1 MPTVQSVAD
10 VLEKNS
16 DGAIA
21 DWLCRVNAQPDI
33 ISISLTPEDRCAH
46 LPQMLRDTVVR
57 LRSPLPLGTRTLI
70 SDAADYHGGKR
81 REQGYSASMLVEES
95 RMLQVAIFETL
106 QRHLQDM
113 DSALLLGDI
122 MTIADE
128 VDSQL
133 AQAMSSFLFEPKP
146 TVK

>member
-1 MPTVQSVAD
+1 MPHIQTVAD
-10 VLEKNS
+10 VLERNS

-21 DWLCRVNAQPDI
+21 HWLARVDAEPDI

-46 LPQMLRDTVVR
+46 LPDMFQDLVTR
-57 LRSPLPLGTRTLI
+57 LRSRMPLGTRALS
-70 SDAADYHGGKR
+70 SDAADTHGNR
-81 REQGYSASMLVEES
+81 RRQQGYTASMIVEES
-95 RMLQVAIFETL
+95 RMLQVSIFETL
-106 QRHLQDM
+106 QKHLQDM

-133 AQAMSSFLFEPKP
+133 AQTMSSFLFEPKAN
-146 TVK
+146 V